1 MDMLDKLS
9 LAGLV
14 PVIKVEKAEDAVPLC
29 EALDRGGLPVA
40 EITFRTAAAEQAIR
54 NVHAQRPDILLGA
67 GTVLTTEQVD
77 RAIDAG
83 AGYIV
88 SPGFNPAVVQHCGR
102 RGIAVLPGCA
112 NPSDIEM
119 ALSMG
124 IETIKFFPA
133 EALGGLGMIKALA
146 APYTQVR
153 FVPTGGINEKNFLDY
168 LAFPKVRAVGGSWM
182 VPDDAVVAGDGA
194 RIEHLT
200 RSAIS
205 KMLGMEV
212 LGLPPRGE
220 RGPLSIG
227 VNDMRR
233 ARWHLE
239 RRGYRF
245 GGASETAENGKPVAH
260 FLQDDIAHF
269 SLRLEQK

>member
-67 GTVLTTEQVD
+67 GTVLTCEQVD

-88 SPGFNPAVVQHCGR
+88 SPGFNPAVVAHCQQ

-133 EALGGLGMIKALA
+133 EALGGLNMIKALA

-153 FVPTGGINEKNFLDY
+153 FVPTGGVNEKNFLDY

-182 VPDDAVVAGDGA
+182 VPDDAVKAGDWA
-194 RIEHLT
+194 RIERLT

-212 LGLPPRGE
+212 LNLPPRGE

-245 GGASETAENGKPVAH
+245 DDASATTENGKSAAS
-260 FLQDDIAHF
+260 FLPEDIAHF

>member
-1 MDMLDKLS
+1 MDVMKQLS
-9 LAGLV
+9 LIGIV
-14 PVIKVEKAEDAVPLC
+14 PVIAINDANDAVPLAK
-29 EALDRGGLPVA
+29 ALIEGGLPCA
-40 EITFRTAAAEQAIR
+40 EVTFRTAAAEQAIR

-67 GTVLTTEQVD
+67 GTVLTCEQVD

-88 SPGFNPAVVQHCGR
+88 SPGFNPAVVAHCQQ

-133 EALGGLGMIKALA
+133 EALGGLNMIKALA

-153 FVPTGGINEKNFLDY
+153 FVPTGGVNEKNFLDY

-182 VPDDAVVAGDGA
+182 VPDDAVKAGDWA
-194 RIEHLT
+194 RIERLT

-212 LGLPPRGE
+212 LNLPPRGE

-245 GGASETAENGKPVAH
+245 DDASATTENGKSAAS
-260 FLQDDIAHF
+260 FLPEDIAHF